1 MGLIAENKVVENQAS
16 QDVHVLPAP
25 FSVPPTI
32 RLEPA
37 GQRQQALPGA
47 VLGLRVFTYCRLP
60 HLRERLIKPPAA
72 ILPSVSQSKE
82 IIKREKKTL
91 GRGAAI
97 SPPPVD

>member
-32 RLEPA
+32 RSEPA

-47 VLGLRVFTYCRLP
+47 GRRARPASLYLLP
-60 HLRERLIKPPAA
+60 PPTFKRAA
-72 ILPSVSQSKE
+72 NQAARSHFAVCQSK
-82 IIKREKKTL
+82 
-91 GRGAAI
+91 
-97 SPPPVD
+97 